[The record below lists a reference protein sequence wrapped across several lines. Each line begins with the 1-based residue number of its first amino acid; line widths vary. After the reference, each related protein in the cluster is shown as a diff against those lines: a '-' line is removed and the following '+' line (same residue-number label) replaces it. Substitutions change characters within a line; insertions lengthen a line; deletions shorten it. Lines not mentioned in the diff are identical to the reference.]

1 MQVEEL
7 LSGARDV
14 VSVKRVYGEPYEKN
28 GLTVIPAATVR
39 GGGGGGMGDNE
50 AGESGG
56 GGGFGLVA
64 RPSGAW
70 IVEDGEVTWKPAI
83 DVNRIVLGGQ
93 IIAMTAIIVAG
104 RILLARSRRRPA
116 LLDRVPRLSTR
127 QLAARLPLPKL
138 ARG

>member
-7 LSGARDV
+7 LAGAREV
-14 VSVKRVYGEPYEKN
+14 VSVKRVYGDPYEKN

-56 GGGFGLVA
+56 GGGFGMVA

-116 LLDRVPRLSTR
+116 VLARVPRLAKR
-127 QLAARLPLPKL
+127 QLSRLQLPKL